1 MSHSVMMTSLLNELR
16 GGEFDG
22 WTREDIKT
30 KRPDVWDARQLDKL
44 NYRCE
49 DRSMRGGSNE
59 GGVSVSPGLTECP
72 CYW

>member
-1 MSHSVMMTSLLNELR
+1 MMKWLTMVCVRGQMSHSVMMTSLLNELR

-49 DRSMRGGSNE
+49 QGYMRSS
-59 GGVSVSPGLTECP
+59 LIK
-72 CYW
+72 